1 MAAGNSVRKL
11 FHCKNA
17 RSFRVL
23 WTMEELGLPY
33 ELEMLKFPPRH
44 REPGYLDINPLGT
57 VPTFIDGDSTMTE
70 SAAICHYLVT
80 RYGPSSLAVAP
91 DEPAYADYL
100 NFLVMAEAT
109 LTFPQTIYLRYSRL
123 EPEERRVPQAAADYA
138 QWFASRFKAAAA
150 LMGSD
155 YACAGRFTAADISLG
170 YAVLLA
176 NAIGLSE
183 AVPERAQSY
192 WNFLRQRPAVLRAE
206 ARQTN
211 VPQSA

>member
-1 MAAGNSVRKL
+1 MENRVRKL
-11 FHCKNA
+11 YHCKNA

-33 ELEMLKFPPRH
+33 ELEMLKFPPRY

-57 VPTFIDGDSTMTE
+57 IPTFIDGGSTMTE
-70 SAAICHYLVT
+70 SAAICHFLVT
-80 RYGPSSLAVAP
+80 RYGPTDLAVAQ

-109 LTFPQTIYLRYSRL
+109 LTFPQTVYLRYTVL

-138 QWFASRFKAAAA
+138 RWFASRFTAAVA

-170 YAVLLA
+170 YTVMLA
-176 NAIGLSE
+176 NAIGLSD
-183 AVPERAQSY
+183 AVPERAQDY
-192 WNFLRQRPAVLRAE
+192 WSFLRQRPAVLRAE
-206 ARQTN
+206 ARQTS
-211 VPQSA
+211 VPHSA